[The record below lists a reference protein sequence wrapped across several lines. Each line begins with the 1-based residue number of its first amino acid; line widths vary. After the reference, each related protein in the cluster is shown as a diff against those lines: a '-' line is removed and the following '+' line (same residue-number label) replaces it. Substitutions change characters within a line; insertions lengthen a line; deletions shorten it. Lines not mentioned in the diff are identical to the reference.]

1 MSKKAK
7 KSKMDL
13 YYMKNGQA
21 KNKTIIEEKERKKKE
36 KEREKRIKEKKQ
48 ETLKDEFDLETV
60 LQMTNRNRIKKEEEK
75 RKQLSKE
82 QRRRKKRNKR
92 IKTILKIIIFLGII
106 SGGIVFALTS
116 PIFNIK
122 DIKVI
127 NNNQVSQDT
136 IISLSGLNADEN
148 IFKFYSNNIEDKIKE
163 NPYIEDVKVHRKIP
177 NTIEI
182 DVKERVAKYSVDYMG
197 KYAYINTQGYILE
210 IAEDN
215 KKMPIIQGIST
226 SEEEVIPGK
235 RLNNDDLNKLED
247 VIKILDSANENGLDG
262 KVTSIDISN
271 KNEYSIYIEE
281 ENKKVHLGDSTNLSN
296 KMLYVMA
303 IIEAEKGKQGDIFV
317 NGDLNNKFQPYFRE
331 KV

>member
-1 MSKKAK
+1 M
-7 KSKMDL
+7 
-13 YYMKNGQA
+13 
-21 KNKTIIEEKERKKKE
+21 E
-36 KEREKRIKEKKQ
+36 
-48 ETLKDEFDLETV
+48 
-60 LQMTNRNRIKKEEEK
+60 
-75 RKQLSKE
+75 
-82 QRRRKKRNKR
+82 
-92 IKTILKIIIFLGII
+92 
-106 SGGIVFALTS
+106 
-116 PIFNIK
+116 
-122 DIKVI
+122 
-127 NNNQVSQDT
+127 
-136 IISLSGLNADEN
+136 
-148 IFKFYSNNIEDKIKE
+148 
-163 NPYIEDVKVHRKIP
+163 
-177 NTIEI
+177 
-182 DVKERVAKYSVDYMG
+182 

-296 KMLYVMA
+296 KMLYVKT
-303 IIEAEKGKQGDIFV
+303 IIEKNQGKEGYIYVDGDT
-317 NGDLNNKFQPYFRE
+317 NNNFKNRFRE

>member
-1 MSKKAK
+1 MLNQFSRTQLLLGEDAMKKLADMRVAVFGIGGVGGYVCEALVR
-7 KSKMDL
+7 SGIGHFDL
-13 YYMKNGQA
+13 IDDDKVCLTNINRQIIA
-21 KNKTIIEEKERKKKE
+21 TRKTI
-36 KEREKRIKEKKQ
+36 
-48 ETLKDEFDLETV
+48 
-60 LQMTNRNRIKKEEEK
+60 
-75 RKQLSKE
+75 
-82 QRRRKKRNKR
+82 
-92 IKTILKIIIFLGII
+92 
-106 SGGIVFALTS
+106 
-116 PIFNIK
+116 
-122 DIKVI
+122 
-127 NNNQVSQDT
+127 
-136 IISLSGLNADEN
+136 
-148 IFKFYSNNIEDKIKE
+148 
-163 NPYIEDVKVHRKIP
+163 
-177 NTIEI
+177 
-182 DVKERVAKYSVDYMG
+182 G